1 MLLKTIVV
9 VGMTQIL
16 MTIFSKLFAL
26 IFIFIL
32 IACFLYVVFGQV
44 TVRRLRK
51 NLKTKDA
58 LGLEFVSGW
67 DTINVAQALAF
78 PTSWINKLEESRIS
92 FLYVNAKIL
101 RENTTRLDRILG
113 SVFCWTIDVVRLSRR
128 FAGTFK
134 FFGFYTRI
142 GA

>member
-1 MLLKTIVV
+1 
-9 VGMTQIL
+9 
-16 MTIFSKLFAL
+16 MTIFSKLLAL
-26 IFIFIL
+26 IFIFMF

-67 DTINVAQALAF
+67 DIINVAQALAF

-92 FLYVNAKIL
+92 FLYANAKIL

-113 SVFCWTIDVVRLSRR
+113 SVFYWTMMLSGL
-128 FAGTFK
+128 AGALLVLLNSL
-134 FFGFYTRI
+134 GFI
-142 GA
+142 PE